1 MSSSWLCSHLKSPS
15 IRMTIP
21 LNKRKISLKIFQT
34 YLFSI
39 TRWNLSILLPH
50 ASELDVW
57 RNGDKTYL
65 EYNTPDI
72 PAPSLERVS
81 ATPDP

>member
-1 MSSSWLCSHLKSPS
+1 MALFGFQKS
-15 IRMTIP
+15 IRMTVP

-34 YLFSI
+34 YLCSF

-50 ASELDVW
+50 VSELDVW
-57 RNGDKTYL
+57 RNGEKTYF
-65 EYNTPDI
+65 YNTPDI